1 VKDLRA
7 RSNIVVILLAALS
20 LVGCQSL
27 NATRPSSQQNSAEV
41 MPAVSH
47 LEFGSV
53 VVGYKQL
60 LSNVIVNHSSSTVTL
75 ASASVDQPDFKIT
88 AGQLP
93 VTLASGES
101 TTFGVTYQPKAHG
114 SSTGTVTVADATA
127 STSTSFTVSGSST
140 TPGQLT
146 VSPSSISFGSV
157 MVGQTQRQSATV
169 SNTGGSDITITQASV
184 SGSGFSLSGL
194 ALPLTLHP
202 SNTAPFAISFTPAS
216 GGSSTGSISLVGS
229 VAVVSKKGKGRRSNN
244 NITTDTAST
253 TQVVAVSG
261 TGVGQGQLTVSSAA
275 LNLGSVLVG
284 STQSQTVTLTNATGT
299 TVNVNQ
305 AVASGNGFGV
315 SGVALPFTLGAGQS
329 QAISITFAPTSAGS
343 ASGSLSIASDATT
356 NPSIS
361 VALSA
366 VGVTP
371 GSLTGTPTALNFS
384 TVKVGSSQTLNAS
397 VTNSG
402 GSSVSVT
409 GASISG
415 SGYSISGMST
425 PITLSPGQSKSF
437 SVTFKPQTSGAAN
450 GQLAIA
456 STATNSNLDIPLSAT
471 AVMAGTLTAGSAT
484 LSWGNVPVGTS
495 QNQPETLTNS
505 GGSSVTVSQ
514 ASVSGAGFSV
524 SGLTLPMTLA
534 PGQSTSFSIG
544 FAPSSGGNK
553 TGTLNIASDASNPSL
568 AVALSGTG
576 QTPGMLG
583 ASSSTISFGGIQV
596 GSNGSQP
603 ETLTNTG
610 GTDVKISAATV
621 TGNDFNITGLSVPM
635 TLVPGQSFTFGVSF
649 APSSGG
655 SASGAITVT
664 SDAANA
670 SLTISLS
677 GSGTVPGQ
685 LNISPTTLDF
695 GSVIVGQNKSLT
707 ANLSASGSNV
717 TVSSA
722 SVTTSEFKLSGIS
735 LPLTVT
741 AGQSVPITIVFTPQ
755 ASGTAGA
762 TLSFASN
769 ATNAS
774 LNETLT
780 GSGSP
785 APQHSVS
792 LSWAQSSSATVG
804 YNVYRSTVSG
814 GPFSKI
820 NSALNAST
828 NFVDN
833 IVQAGSTY
841 YYVTTA
847 VNGSGVESAYSNQVK
862 AAIPTP

>member
-1 VKDLRA
+1 
-7 RSNIVVILLAALS
+7 
-20 LVGCQSL
+20 
-27 NATRPSSQQNSAEV
+27 

-60 LSNVIVNHSSSTVTL
+60 LSNVIANHSSSTVTL

-101 TTFGVTYQPKAHG
+101 TTLGVTYQPKAHG
-114 SSTGTVTVADATA
+114 SSTGTVTLADATA

-157 MVGQTQRQSATV
+157 IVGQTQRQSATV

-184 SGSGFSLSGL
+184 SGTGFSLSGL

-202 SNTAPFAISFTPAS
+202 SDSAPFAISFTPAS

-229 VAVVSKKGKGRRSNN
+229 VAVVSKKGKGRRNN

-315 SGVALPFTLGAGQS
+315 SGVTLPFTLGAGQS

-343 ASGSLSIASDATT
+343 ASGSLIIASDATT

-402 GSSVSVT
+402 GSSVSVS

-415 SGYSISGMST
+415 SGYSMSGMSM
-425 PITLSPGQSKSF
+425 PLTLSPGQSKSF

-450 GQLAIA
+450 GRLAIT
-456 STATNSNLDIPLSAT
+456 STATNSNLDIPLSAN

-514 ASVSGAGFSV
+514 ASISGAGFSV
-524 SGLTLPMTLA
+524 SGLTVPMTLA

-544 FAPSSGGNK
+544 FAPSSGGSK

-621 TGNDFNITGLSVPM
+621 NGNDFNITGLSVPM

-655 SASGAITVT
+655 SASGGITVT

-707 ANLSASGSNV
+707 ANLSATGSNV

-735 LPLTVT
+735 LPFTVT

-755 ASGTAGA
+755 SSGTAGA
-762 TLSFASN
+762 TLSFS
-769 ATNAS
+769 
-774 LNETLT
+774 
-780 GSGSP
+780 
-785 APQHSVS
+785 
-792 LSWAQSSSATVG
+792 
-804 YNVYRSTVSG
+804 
-814 GPFSKI
+814 
-820 NSALNAST
+820 
-828 NFVDN
+828 
-833 IVQAGSTY
+833 
-841 YYVTTA
+841 
-847 VNGSGVESAYSNQVK
+847 
-862 AAIPTP
+862 